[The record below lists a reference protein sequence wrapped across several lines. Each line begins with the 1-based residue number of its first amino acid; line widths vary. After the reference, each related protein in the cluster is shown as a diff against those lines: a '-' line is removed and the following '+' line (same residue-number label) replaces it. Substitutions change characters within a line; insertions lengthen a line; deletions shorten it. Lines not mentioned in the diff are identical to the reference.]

1 LHSAVFSFVQTAQL
15 KRAEPKCR
23 AGIIETQPS
32 LNNFFKRTLTAGA
45 FVAILLGATWFS
57 HLTFSLLFL
66 LVTVLGLW
74 EFYTLSEKAG
84 NKPQK
89 IAGTLAGAFLFGI
102 NAVVAE
108 GNHDLNSL
116 AQFIPVFFLIFIFE
130 LFRKKENPFGNIA
143 YTMLGIFYVA
153 LPFSLL
159 HHILNFTGNYSYE
172 ILFGCWFILWSNDSG
187 AYLAGSAFGKN
198 KLFPRVSPGKS
209 WEGCIGGALIAYA
222 ITYIISGWYTS
233 ITRTDW
239 FIIASILIVIGTLGD
254 LVESLF
260 KRSLNVKD
268 SGTLLP
274 GHGGILDR
282 FDSLLM
288 AIPFVFGYLFLNGLF
303 N

>member
-1 LHSAVFSFVQTAQL
+1 VSNFL
-15 KRAEPKCR
+15 KRA
-23 AGIIETQPS
+23 
-32 LNNFFKRTLTAGA
+32 LTAGA
-45 FVAILLGATWFS
+45 FVAVLLSATWFS
-57 HLTFSLLFL
+57 HLTFFLLFF
-66 LVTVLGLW
+66 VITVLGLW

-89 IAGTLAGAFLFGI
+89 IAGTVTGAFLFGA
-102 NAVVAE
+102 NAYVSF
-108 GNHDLNSL
+108 GDHDLRSL
-116 AQFIPVFFLIFIFE
+116 ALLIPVFFLVFILE

-143 YTMLGIFYVA
+143 YTLLGIFYVA

-159 HHILNFTGNYSYE
+159 HHILTISGSYSYE

-187 AYLAGSAFGKN
+187 AYLAGSAFGKH

-209 WEGCIGGALIAYA
+209 WEGSIGGAIIAYV
-222 ITYIISGWYTS
+222 ITWIISGWYQS

-254 LVESLF
+254 LVESLY

-268 SGTLLP
+268 SGRLLP

-288 AIPFVFGYLFLNGLF
+288 AIPFVFTYLYLYRL
-303 N
+303 